1 MGQERKQA
9 KKPQNGAES
18 SAFGI
23 ATLGDFKPDEIG
35 RGENNIAL
43 GNFESK
49 NKKQDDKS

>member
-1 MGQERKQA
+1 MSKERAQA
-9 KKPQNGAES
+9 KKPQNGAKT

-35 RGENNIAL
+35 RGENNTAL

-49 NKKQDDKS
+49 NKKQDDLS

>member
-1 MGQERKQA
+1 MGKERNQA

-18 SAFGI
+18 TALGTP
-23 ATLGDFKPDEIG
+23 TLGNFKPDEVG
-35 RGENNIAL
+35 RGESNIAL

>member
-1 MGQERKQA
+1 MGKERKQA
-9 KKPQNGAES
+9 KMPQNGAQT

-49 NKKQDDKS
+49 NKKQDDRS